1 MSDRFL
7 RHAPLLFVDFPGAE
21 SLKQIYGTF
30 NRALLKVVP
39 QLRNHADALAD
50 FVDAVRRMRVDG
62 CSCPTCGPLSGA
74 LAALDQEAP
83 A

>member
-1 MSDRFL
+1 MTGDDL
-7 RHAPLLFVDFPGAE
+7 RALPAGTVVDATGAE
-21 SLKQIYGTF
+21 QED
-30 NRALLKVVP
+30 AVVIS
-39 QLRNHADALAD
+39 RNHADALAD